1 MEMET
6 IKKKIL
12 SGKLKEEEIVALL
25 EEVTKEDK
33 EDGTFLTVVKTL
45 IKSYLMP
52 RMWKLIIET
61 VLIIS
66 AIAVI
71 AILSYSGRINET
83 VTAVL
88 MAFSLGFLFG
98 RIR

>member
-6 IKKKIL
+6 VKKKIL
-12 SGKLKEEEIVALL
+12 SGKLNDEEIIALL
-25 EEVTKEDK
+25 KEVSTEEKG
-33 EDGTFLTVVKTL
+33 DGTFLTIVKTL
-45 IKSYLMP
+45 IKSYLLP
-52 RMWKLIIET
+52 RMWKLIIEA

-66 AIAVI
+66 AITVI
-71 AILSYSGRINET
+71 FILSYSGRINET